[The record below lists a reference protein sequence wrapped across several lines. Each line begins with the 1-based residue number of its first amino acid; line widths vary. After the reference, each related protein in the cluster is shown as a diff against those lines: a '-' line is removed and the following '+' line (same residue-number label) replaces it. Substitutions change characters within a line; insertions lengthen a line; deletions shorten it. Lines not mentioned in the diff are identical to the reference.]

1 MTKKAFLEAALK
13 AGGLTKSIYTSL
25 KQLKH
30 AAGTQYGAVL
40 RISDTPVRATSKK
53 TFKDQQGASL
63 IRRKLYTCE
72 TAYNVVL
79 AAADEEKLEE
89 LLEGFLSNLERG
101 FYDDG
106 GN

>member
-63 IRRKLYTCE
+63 IRRKADVERQEAILEYI
-72 TAYNVVL
+72 AL
-79 AAADEEKLEE
+79 AADVE
-89 LLEGFLSNLERG
+89 LPDDSESEGMSYEQ
-101 FYDDG
+101 
-106 GN
+106 